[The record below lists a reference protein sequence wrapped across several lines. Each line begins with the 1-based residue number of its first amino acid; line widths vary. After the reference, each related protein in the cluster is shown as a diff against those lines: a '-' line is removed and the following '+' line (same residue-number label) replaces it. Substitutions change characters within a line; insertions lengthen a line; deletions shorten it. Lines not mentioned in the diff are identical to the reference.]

1 MKLPVWIKRQFKK
14 RPRIYIFPTRMGG
27 YFNGLIFIMF
37 LLSVGYNNN
46 LLLIFT
52 LILFALN
59 LMWVI
64 QTHFYLN
71 SLKLESLSIEDG
83 HAGEE
88 TTVNLRWK
96 KLPEGSHQWKL
107 QLQNDVIELD
117 LGPLDDST
125 ARVVLPARGLWKFQ
139 HLYVRTDRPFGIY
152 RVWVYFPIEVRT
164 HAYPSKVKDPPALR
178 ILESQIEG
186 ESSTMKKGPHDVWNL
201 GPYEEAE
208 SRKISWKHYAR
219 TGELVVKEGEELR
232 KSEVLFRFK
241 DSYPEKEKILS
252 EIATQMVMCLKAD
265 TSFALETSHNR
276 ITSGFGE
283 KHLHL
288 CLRTLALC

>member
-64 QTHFYLN
+64 QTHFYLH
-71 SLKLESLSIEDG
+71 SVKLESVSITDG

-88 TTVNLRWK
+88 SIVSLNWK
-96 KLPEGSHQWKL
+96 KRSEGPEHWKL
-107 QLQNDVIELD
+107 QLQNENSELD
-117 LGPLDDST
+117 LVMLDET
-125 ARVVLPARGLWKFQ
+125 TGRVLLPTRGLWKFQ
-139 HLYVRTDRPFGIY
+139 HLYIKTDRPFGIY
-152 RVWVYFPIEVRT
+152 RVWVYLPIDVRT
-164 HAYPSKVKDPPALR
+164 YAYPSRVKNPPALR

-186 ESSTMKKGPHDVWNL
+186 ESSTMRKGPHDVWNL
-201 GPYEEAE
+201 GPYEDGE

-232 KSEVLFRFK
+232 KSEVLFRIK
-241 DSYPEKEKILS
+241 DSHQDKEKVLS

-265 TSFALETSHNR
+265 TSFALETSSNR
-276 ITSGFGE
+276 IPGGFGE

-288 CLRTLALC
+288 CLRTLAVC